1 MDKLLYLSLIFIYIF
16 KNSPKFLILLNEN
29 HELKKEIIDINNNIN
44 IKEKIE
50 IEDENKIIKYIPYII
65 GGSIILFLGGRYI
78 YKKLKNN

>member
-1 MDKLLYLSLIFIYIF
+1 M
-16 KNSPKFLILLNEN
+16 LNEN

-50 IEDENKIIKYIPYII
+50 IEDKNKIIKYIPYII

-78 YKKLKNN
+78 YKKLKNNWFYKLGYSFK